1 MEKGLW
7 TDHLPQPLRYSLGSA
22 TEVIT
27 FTPTKGFFL
36 VTKTDETLPAL
47 LTDQAVRLA
56 AAVSVPP
63 VITALITTENLM
75 SGTVASP

>member
-1 MEKGLW
+1 MKKGLW
-7 TDHLPQPLRYSLGSA
+7 MDHLPQPLRDSLRSA
-22 TEVIT
+22 TEVIA
-27 FTPTKGFFL
+27 FTSTKGFFL

-47 LTDQAVRLA
+47 LADQAVRLD

-75 SGTVASP
+75 SGTVASS